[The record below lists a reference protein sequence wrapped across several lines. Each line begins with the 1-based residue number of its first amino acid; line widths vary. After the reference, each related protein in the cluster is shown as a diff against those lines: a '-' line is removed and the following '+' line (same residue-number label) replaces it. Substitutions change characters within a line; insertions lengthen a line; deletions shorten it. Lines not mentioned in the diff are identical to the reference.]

1 MKSLEKHILEK
12 LHLDKNIKVN
22 EKLSITKWFDYFKEN
37 GLEVSQDRDMNY
49 YVHFPTRLNPL
60 FRFKSEKLLGKYR
73 WWEPINGTLKDIPL
87 IEVKEGY
94 EELMNSDEL
103 EKTNERLSQYAF
115 TINNAEII
123 INTLNYY
130 KYK

>member
-22 EKLSITKWFDYFKEN
+22 EKLSFDDWINYFDKNGFTVSKEN
-37 GLEVSQDRDMNY
+37 DTNY
-49 YVHFPTRLNPL
+49 SIHFRSKKFPS
-60 FRFKSEKLLGKYR
+60 FSFKTEKLLGKYR
-73 WWEPINGTLKDIPL
+73 CWEPIHGTLKDVPL

-94 EELMNSDEL
+94 EELMDSDEL
-103 EKTNERLSQYAF
+103 EKTNERLRQYTF
-115 TINNAEII
+115 TIHNAEII

-130 KYK
+130 K